1 MPSNNK
7 LLVLILDAFSNK
19 YLKYTSYLSKL
30 CKEYYCT
37 TIEPIFA
44 YEGIKAA
51 ILTGLN
57 IRESGVWHDKI
68 FIPDR
73 RRNLKIRVLKPFV
86 SLVDALSPTDYVNK
100 AFRFL
105 LFKILREEYG
115 TPHLIPSKYL
125 EYFATYRH
133 ESKDVPDL
141 FQILGKHGVRSA
153 WIEPKLNFME
163 RRVLRNTVNLFRK
176 SDLIVLK
183 LNSLD
188 RLGHKYGPLSTEVRE
203 RVKYLDSIVEEAI
216 SMLQSK
222 INNISFI
229 IMSDHG
235 MVPVEKFVNIEEIF
249 IKEMSIRPLVDYIP
263 YIGSTFASF
272 FILNRRA
279 ESIIRK
285 ILEGLSSYGRI
296 LTEYDLDMLGID
308 KKLYGHII
316 FALNEGMV
324 FFPNFFQR
332 RNIPKGM
339 HGYAYSKYDNAIFIA
354 SGISIKGTLPQTL
367 KYPDIFKILIDFW
380 VDSEEIS

>member
-44 YEGIKAA
+44 YEGIRAA

>member
-57 IRESGVWHDKI
+57 IRESGVWHDKV
-68 FIPDR
+68 FIPDGR
-73 RRNLKIRVLKPFV
+73 RDLKIRVLKLFV

-100 AFRFL
+100 SFRFL

-133 ESKDVPDL
+133 ENKGIPDL

-153 WIEPKLNFME
+153 WIEPKLNSME

-176 SDLIVLK
+176 NDLIILK
-183 LNSLD
+183 LSSLD

-222 INNISFI
+222 INNFSFI

-235 MVPVEKFVNIEEIF
+235 MAPVEKILNIEEILEKETR
-249 IKEMSIRPLVDYIP
+249 IKPLRDYIP

-272 FILNRRA
+272 YILDKKA
-279 ESIIRK
+279 KATVSELLQSVGK
-285 ILEGLSSYGRI
+285 YGKT
-296 LTEYDLDMLGID
+296 LGKEEVELLGINEE
-308 KKLYGHII
+308 LYGHII
-316 FALNEGMV
+316 FALNEKVV
-324 FFPNFFQR
+324 FHPNFFQR
-332 RNIPKGM
+332 GEVPKGM
-339 HGYAYSKYDNAIFIA
+339 HGYMFPRYDKPIFIA
-354 SGISIKGTLPQTL
+354 SDIHYDHVPPSL
-367 KYPDIFKILIDFW
+367 KYTDIFGIILKYWGVKQND
-380 VDSEEIS
+380 

>member
-44 YEGIKAA
+44 YEGIKVA
-51 ILTGLN
+51 ILTGLS
-57 IRESGVWHDKI
+57 IRESGVWHDKV

-73 RRNLKIRVLKPFV
+73 RRDLKIRVLKLFV

-100 AFRFL
+100 SFRFL

-133 ESKDVPDL
+133 ESRDVPDL

-153 WIEPKLNFME
+153 WIEPKLNSME
-163 RRVLRNTVNLFRK
+163 RQVLRNTVNLFRK

-203 RVKYLDSIVEEAI
+203 RVKYLDGIVEEAI

-222 INNISFI
+222 INNFSFI

-235 MVPVEKFVNIEEIF
+235 MTPIEKTINIEEILEKETR
-249 IKEMSIRPLVDYIP
+249 IKPLRDYIP

-272 FILNRRA
+272 YILNKKA
-279 ESIIRK
+279 EGTINEILQSIGEYGK
-285 ILEGLSSYGRI
+285 ILSEEEEL
-296 LTEYDLDMLGID
+296 LGINRE
-308 KKLYGHII
+308 LYGHII
-316 FALNEGMV
+316 FVLNEKIV
-324 FFPNFFQR
+324 FHPNFFQKR
-332 RNIPKGM
+332 EIPRGM
-339 HGYAYSKYDNAIFIA
+339 HGYAFPNYDNALFIA
-354 SGISIKGTLPQTL
+354 SYKQHMEMLGYPLR
-367 KYPDIFKILIDFW
+367 YPDVFKYVLNNFAIN
-380 VDSEEIS
+380 V